1 MKLWSTGFE
10 NPKIEMNNITPEK
23 KDFAENY
30 KLEKE
35 SLKLSTL
42 LMT

>member
-10 NPKIEMNNITPEK
+10 TPKFEMNNISPEK
-23 KDFAENY
+23 NDFAENY

-42 LMT
+42 LMS